1 MAVDPI
7 IQFERAS
14 FRFHGG
20 IVALNEVDLNIAE
33 GECVGIVG
41 PNGGG
46 KTTLFLTMI
55 GIRPA
60 TDGKVTVAGLDV
72 GDKRHWPAIRTTVG
86 MVFQQPDD
94 QLFCATVQD
103 DVAFGPLNQGLN
115 PDQVRERVAWALD
128 RVGMKDMEQR
138 VPHHLSAGEKRRV
151 SIATVLAMDPRVLV
165 LDEPT
170 NDLDPRGRRQLIHL
184 INDLDQTKLIASHD
198 LEFVLETCQRV
209 VVFDGGRIVADG
221 EPTRI
226 LTDAD
231 IVAKHGLEIP
241 PSLNGR
247 SRE

>member
-7 IQFERAS
+7 IQFERAT

-20 IVALNEVDLNIAE
+20 IVALNEVDLNITE

-55 GIRPA
+55 GIRQA
-60 TDGKVTVAGLDV
+60 TGGKVTVAGLDV
-72 GDKRHWPAIRTTVG
+72 GDKHNCPAISTTVG

-94 QLFCATVQD
+94 QLFCATVLD
-103 DVAFGPLNQGLN
+103 DVAFGPLNQGLD

-128 RVGMKDMEQR
+128 RVGMGNTEDR

-151 SIATVLAMDPRVLV
+151 SIATVLAMKPRVLV

-170 NDLDPRGRRQLIHL
+170 NDLDPRGRRQLIDL
-184 INDLDQTKLIASHD
+184 VNDLDQTKLIASHD

-247 SRE
+247 